1 MDDSAM
7 KPRAASA
14 AALARVWRALRGS
27 PWVHGLSIAVLAL
40 TLNLAGNART
50 GLWDRDEPRY
60 AVAVREMRARGDW
73 IVPTFNG
80 EPRYHKPILTY
91 WLMGLSTA
99 LAGDSLFGVRLVSAL
114 AGSGTCLLS
123 WEIGRRVLG
132 ARGGLL
138 AGLMLAVAPIMVAE
152 SKLATTDATLG
163 LCLTACQT
171 CLFRLAQQPGKRTAA
186 VFWMCLSLAV
196 LTKGPIGPVFL
207 ASSTILA
214 WWWGW
219 PAGMVWSRLDPRRGL
234 LVFAALTVP
243 WYLVVGL
250 LSRGEF
256 FRFSVGN
263 QLLQRVTTQV
273 EQHGGFPGYYLAL
286 SILAMYPW
294 SVLMPAAAW
303 AAWRRRKS
311 HAELA
316 FFLGWAVGPWIF
328 LECLPTRL
336 LHYYFPAY
344 TAWALLAA
352 WLVESVAGE
361 DTSLRRWPLGQLGMG
376 LLGGIGLAGTIVTMA
391 GAIAL
396 AGPLRAPLTALS
408 FLLAAGTL
416 AGMLWL
422 HRGLTRQAALALGA
436 AWALVMLVAGGWLI
450 PEAEPYRMSRRVGE
464 RLAQLE
470 RERGI
475 EPVLLNYQEPGI
487 FYAIGHPL
495 PAIRDRQSLLGL
507 IDQKETVISVV
518 TPEEAVEYQ
527 AKYGL
532 SVVPIESLEGFSLTK
547 GRGHSLQIA
556 TLRRVEASHDDLR
569 SITRTGAMEQTLIK

>member
-1 MDDSAM
+1 
-7 KPRAASA
+7 
-14 AALARVWRALRGS
+14 
-27 PWVHGLSIAVLAL
+27 
-40 TLNLAGNART
+40 
-50 GLWDRDEPRY
+50 
-60 AVAVREMRARGDW
+60 
-73 IVPTFNG
+73 
-80 EPRYHKPILTY
+80 
-91 WLMGLSTA
+91 
-99 LAGDSLFGVRLVSAL
+99 
-114 AGSGTCLLS
+114 
-123 WEIGRRVLG
+123 
-132 ARGGLL
+132 
-138 AGLMLAVAPIMVAE
+138 
-152 SKLATTDATLG
+152 
-163 LCLTACQT
+163 
-171 CLFRLAQQPGKRTAA
+171 
-186 VFWMCLSLAV
+186 
-196 LTKGPIGPVFL
+196 
-207 ASSTILA
+207 
-214 WWWGW
+214 
-219 PAGMVWSRLDPRRGL
+219 
-234 LVFAALTVP
+234 
-243 WYLVVGL
+243 VVGL

-273 EQHGGFPGYYLAL
+273 EEHGGFPGYYLAL

-316 FFLGWAVGPWIF
+316 FLLGWAVGPWIF

-344 TAWALLAA
+344 PAWALLAA
-352 WLVESVAGE
+352 WLVESVASE
-361 DTSLRRWPLGQLGMG
+361 DTSLRRWPLGRLGMG

-396 AGPLRAPLTALS
+396 AGPLRAPLAAQS

-422 HRGLTRQAALALGA
+422 HQGLTRQAAVALGV
-436 AWALVMLVAGGWLI
+436 AWALVMFVAGGWLI
-450 PEAEPYRMSRRVGE
+450 PAAEPYRMSRRVGE

-470 RERGI
+470 KERGI

-495 PAIRDRQSLLGL
+495 LAIRDRQSLLGL
-507 IDQKETVISVV
+507 IDQKDTVMSVV

-532 SVVPIESLEGFSLTK
+532 NVVPIESLEGFSLTK

-556 TLRRVEASHDDLR
+556 TLRRAEASPDDLR
-569 SITRTGAMEQTLIK
+569 STTRTGAVEQTLIK